1 MEQNNVGLYI
11 DTTQIWDEYLQ
22 AARGDIDSR
31 ELFLRLYQNIN
42 KIAIALNLKDSGL
55 YSQTEFV
62 NGQLWCPINEITNFL
77 GTVGSGSSQLNAE
90 PRQVYRK
97 IVFCG
102 DLPNANFK
110 TIPHGIEVT
119 DTTKFVRIYGTAN
132 EMNTSTL
139 KSFIPLPYAYTGNI
153 VSLQANATDI
163 IIETVTNMTQF
174 NEVWVVL
181 EYLKL

>member
-1 MEQNNVGLYI
+1 MEQNNVGLFI

-22 AARGDIDSR
+22 AAQENIDAR

-42 KIAIALNLKDSGL
+42 KIAIALNLKDSGI

-62 NGQLWCPINEITNFL
+62 NGQQWCPINEVSNFL
-77 GTVGSGSSQLNAE
+77 ATLGSADAQLNAE

-102 DLPNANFK
+102 ALLNTNVK

-119 DTTKFVRIYGTAN
+119 NTTRIVRIYGTAN
-132 EMNTSTL
+132 EINTSTL

-163 IIETVTNMTQF
+163 IIETVTNMTAF

>member
-1 MEQNNVGLYI
+1 MEQNNVGLFI

-22 AARGDIDSR
+22 AAQENIDAR

-42 KIAIALNLKDSGL
+42 KIAIALNLKDSGI

-62 NGQLWCPINEITNFL
+62 NGQLWCPINEITNFAGTL
-77 GTVGSGSSQLNAE
+77 GSADAQLNAE

-97 IVFCG
+97 TVFCG
-102 DLPNANFK
+102 ALLNATPK
-110 TIPHGIEVT
+110 TIPHNIEVT
-119 DTTKFVRIYGTAN
+119 NTTRFVRIYGAAN
-132 EMNTSTL
+132 TINELPNKLYKPIPCTGLDPIDLLVDEVNITL
-139 KSFIPLPYAYTGNI
+139 TTTTPLA
-153 VSLQANATDI
+153 A
-163 IIETVTNMTQF
+163 F

>member
-11 DTTQIWDEYLQ
+11 DTTQIWDEYQQ
-22 AARGDIDSR
+22 AAQGSLDTR

-62 NGQLWCPINEITNFL
+62 NGQLWCPINEITNFV
-77 GTVGSGSSQLNAE
+77 GTVGSNDSQVNAE

-102 DLPNANFK
+102 ALLNAAAK
-110 TIPHGIEVT
+110 TIPHGIVIT
-119 DTTKFVRIYGTAN
+119 DTTRFVRIYGAANTINTAVAKLYKPIPCTGVDPIDLLVDETN
-132 EMNTSTL
+132 ITL
-139 KSFIPLPYAYTGNI
+139 T
-153 VSLQANATDI
+153 T
-163 IIETVTNMTQF
+163 TTNLTAF

>member
-1 MEQNNVGLYI
+1 MEQNNVGLFI

-22 AARGDIDSR
+22 AAQGEIDSR

-62 NGQLWCPINEITNFL
+62 NGQQWCPINEITNFT
-77 GTVGSGSSQLNAE
+77 GVVASNDSKVNAD

-102 DLPNANFK
+102 ALLNAAAK
-110 TIPHGIEVT
+110 TIPHGIVIT
-119 DTTKFVRIYGTAN
+119 DTTKFVRMYGAANTINTIPTKLYKPIPCTGVDPIDLLVDETNITLITTTNLTA
-132 EMNTSTL
+132 
-139 KSFIPLPYAYTGNI
+139 
-153 VSLQANATDI
+153 
-163 IIETVTNMTQF
+163 F

>member
-1 MEQNNVGLYI
+1 MEQNNVGLFI

-22 AARGDIDSR
+22 AAQENIDAR

-62 NGQLWCPINEITNFL
+62 NGQLWCPINEITNFV
-77 GTVGSGSSQLNAE
+77 GTVGSNDSQVNAE

-102 DLPNANFK
+102 ALLNAAAK
-110 TIPHGIEVT
+110 TIPHGIVIS
-119 DTTKFVRIYGTAN
+119 DTTRFVRIYGAAN
-132 EMNTSTL
+132 TMNTAVAKLYKPIPCTGVDPIDLLVDETSITL
-139 KSFIPLPYAYTGNI
+139 T
-153 VSLQANATDI
+153 T
-163 IIETVTNMTQF
+163 TTNLTAF

>member
-1 MEQNNVGLYI
+1 
-11 DTTQIWDEYLQ
+11 
-22 AARGDIDSR
+22 
-31 ELFLRLYQNIN
+31 LYQNIN

-62 NGQLWCPINEITNFL
+62 NGQQWCPINEITNFV
-77 GTVGSGSSQLNAE
+77 GTVGSASNQLNAE

-102 DLPNANFK
+102 ALLNAAAK

-119 DTTKFVRIYGTAN
+119 DTTKFVRIYGAAN
-132 EMNTSTL
+132 TINT
-139 KSFIPLPYAYTGNI
+139 
-153 VSLQANATDI
+153 
-163 IIETVTNMTQF
+163 TVTKLYKPIPCTGVNPIDLLVNQTSIILTTTTNLTAF

>member
-1 MEQNNVGLYI
+1 MEQNNVGLFI

-22 AARGDIDSR
+22 AAQENIDSR

-42 KIAIALNLKDSGL
+42 QIAIALNLKDSGL

-62 NGQLWCPINEITNFL
+62 NGQQWCPINEITNFVGTL
-77 GTVGSGSSQLNAE
+77 GSADAQLNAD

-102 DLPNANFK
+102 ALLNAAAK
-110 TIPHGIEVT
+110 TIPHGIVIS
-119 DTTKFVRIYGTAN
+119 DTTRFVRIYGAANTINTAPTKLYKPIPCTGVDPIDLLVDEVN
-132 EMNTSTL
+132 ITL
-139 KSFIPLPYAYTGNI
+139 T
-153 VSLQANATDI
+153 T
-163 IIETVTNMTQF
+163 TTNLTAF

>member
-1 MEQNNVGLYI
+1 MEQNNVGLFI

-22 AARGDIDSR
+22 ASQGEIDSR

-62 NGQLWCPINEITNFL
+62 NGQQWCPINEITNFT
-77 GTVGSGSSQLNAE
+77 GVVASNDSKVNAD

-102 DLPNANFK
+102 ALLNAAAK
-110 TIPHGIEVT
+110 TIPHGIVIT
-119 DTTKFVRIYGTAN
+119 DTTKFVRMYGAANTINTIPTKLYKPIPCTGVDPIDLLVDETNITLITTTNLTA
-132 EMNTSTL
+132 
-139 KSFIPLPYAYTGNI
+139 
-153 VSLQANATDI
+153 
-163 IIETVTNMTQF
+163 F

>member
-1 MEQNNVGLYI
+1 MEQNNVGLFI

-22 AARGDIDSR
+22 AAQGDIDSR

-62 NGQLWCPINEITNFL
+62 NGQQWCPINEITNFV
-77 GTVGSGSSQLNAE
+77 GTVGSASNQLNAE

-102 DLPNANFK
+102 ALLNAAAK

-119 DTTKFVRIYGTAN
+119 DTTKFVRIYGAANTINTAVN
-132 EMNTSTL
+132 KLYKPIPCTGVNPIDLLVNQTS
-139 KSFIPLPYAYTGNI
+139 
-153 VSLQANATDI
+153 I
-163 IIETVTNMTQF
+163 ILTTTTNLTAF

>member
-1 MEQNNVGLYI
+1 MEQNNVGLFI

-22 AARGDIDSR
+22 AAQGDIDSR

-62 NGQLWCPINEITNFL
+62 SGQQWCPINEITNFV
-77 GTVGSGSSQLNAE
+77 GTVGSASNQLNAE

-102 DLPNANFK
+102 ALLNAAAK

-119 DTTKFVRIYGTAN
+119 DTTKFVRIYGAANTINTAVN
-132 EMNTSTL
+132 KLYKPIPCTGVNPIDLLVNQTS
-139 KSFIPLPYAYTGNI
+139 
-153 VSLQANATDI
+153 I
-163 IIETVTNMTQF
+163 ILTTTTNLTAF

>member
-1 MEQNNVGLYI
+1 MEQNNVGLFI

-22 AARGDIDSR
+22 AAQGDIDSR

-62 NGQLWCPINEITNFL
+62 NGQQWCPINEITNFV
-77 GTVGSGSSQLNAE
+77 GTVGSASNQLNAE

-102 DLPNANFK
+102 ALLNAAAK
-110 TIPHGIEVT
+110 TIAHGIEVT
-119 DTTKFVRIYGTAN
+119 DTTKFVRIYGAANTINTAVN
-132 EMNTSTL
+132 KLYKPIPCTGVNPIDLLVNQTS
-139 KSFIPLPYAYTGNI
+139 
-153 VSLQANATDI
+153 I
-163 IIETVTNMTQF
+163 ILTTTTNLTAF

>member
-1 MEQNNVGLYI
+1 MEQNNVGLFI

-22 AARGDIDSR
+22 AAQEGIDAR

-62 NGQLWCPINEITNFL
+62 NGQVWCPINEITNFV
-77 GTVGSGSSQLNAE
+77 GTVGSANSQANAE

-102 DLPNANFK
+102 ALLNAAAK
-110 TIPHGIEVT
+110 TIPHGIAIS
-119 DTTKFVRIYGTAN
+119 DTTRFVRIYGAAN
-132 EMNTSTL
+132 TINTSATKLYKPIPCTGVNPIDLLVDATNITL
-139 KSFIPLPYAYTGNI
+139 T
-153 VSLQANATDI
+153 T
-163 IIETVTNMTQF
+163 TTNLTAF

>member
-1 MEQNNVGLYI
+1 MEQNNVGLFI

-22 AARGDIDSR
+22 ASQGEIDSR

-62 NGQLWCPINEITNFL
+62 NGQQWCPINEITNFT
-77 GTVGSGSSQLNAE
+77 GVVASNDSKVNAD

-102 DLPNANFK
+102 ALLNAAAK
-110 TIPHGIEVT
+110 TIPHGIVIT
-119 DTTKFVRIYGTAN
+119 DTTKFVRMYGAAN
-132 EMNTSTL
+132 TINTIPTKLYKPIPCTGVDPIDLLVDETNITL
-139 KSFIPLPYAYTGNI
+139 IT
-153 VSLQANATDI
+153 T
-163 IIETVTNMTQF
+163 TNMTAF